1 MPTLREEQTWLN
13 TASLIVLA
21 AVAIAVALIYTR
33 AVMVPF
39 VLAIFISYLVSPLVD
54 VMQTRLRMPRS
65 LSVLIAFLVVI
76 SLMMLLGLL
85 IATSARSLTDSAP
98 IYKER
103 LASLAQGVFSVLDR
117 LGIDLGQQPFLERLK
132 ALPILDM
139 LKTTAGTVANLLSTG
154 LMTLIF
160 VIYLLL
166 GRQPN
171 RLRTGLYADMDRK
184 IRRYVVTKVA
194 TSAATGILVG
204 SILALFGLDL
214 ALVFGVMAF
223 LLNFIPSI
231 GSILSTLLPIPMAIV
246 QFESIWMI
254 AGIVIVPGLIQMVI
268 GNGVEPKIMGEGLEL
283 HPVTILLALVFWGLL
298 WGVVGMLLAAPIT
311 AVAKLVLQRFEMTRP
326 VADLLAGR
334 PPVLVPAGGP

>member
-1 MPTLREEQTWLN
+1 MPTLREEQSWLN

-76 SLMMLLGLL
+76 SLMTLLGLL
-85 IATSARSLTDSAP
+85 IATSTRSLIDSAP
-98 IYKER
+98 IYRER
-103 LASLAQGVFSVLDR
+103 LASLAQGVFSILDR
-117 LGIDLGQQPFLERLK
+117 FGIDLGQQPFLERLQ

-139 LKTTAGTVANLLSTG
+139 LKTTAGTVATLLSTG

-171 RLRTGLYADMDRK
+171 RLRTGLYADMDLK

-204 SILALFGLDL
+204 TILALFGLDL

-246 QFESIWMI
+246 QFDSIWMI
-254 AGIVIVPGLIQMVI
+254 AGVIIVPGVIQVVI
-268 GNGVEPKIMGEGLEL
+268 GNGIEPKIMGEGLEL

-311 AVAKLVLQRFEMTRP
+311 AVAKLVMQRFEMTRP
-326 VADLLAGR
+326 AADLLAGR
-334 PPVLVPAGGP
+334 LPSLAPASGS

>member
-1 MPTLREEQTWLN
+1 
-13 TASLIVLA
+13 
-21 AVAIAVALIYTR
+21 
-33 AVMVPF
+33 
-39 VLAIFISYLVSPLVD
+39 
-54 VMQTRLRMPRS
+54 
-65 LSVLIAFLVVI
+65 
-76 SLMMLLGLL
+76 
-85 IATSARSLTDSAP
+85 
-98 IYKER
+98 
-103 LASLAQGVFSVLDR
+103 GVFSILDR
-117 LGIDLGQQPFLERLK
+117 FGIDLGQQPFLERLQ

-139 LKTTAGTVANLLSTG
+139 LKTTAGTVATLLSTG

-171 RLRTGLYADMDRK
+171 RLRTGLYADMDLK

-204 SILALFGLDL
+204 TILALFGLDL

-254 AGIVIVPGLIQMVI
+254 AGVIIVPGVIQVVI
-268 GNGVEPKIMGEGLEL
+268 GSGIEPKIMGEGLEL

-311 AVAKLVLQRFEMTRP
+311 AVAKLVMQRFEMTRP
-326 VADLLAGR
+326 AADLLAGR
-334 PPVLVPAGGP
+334 LPSLAPASGS